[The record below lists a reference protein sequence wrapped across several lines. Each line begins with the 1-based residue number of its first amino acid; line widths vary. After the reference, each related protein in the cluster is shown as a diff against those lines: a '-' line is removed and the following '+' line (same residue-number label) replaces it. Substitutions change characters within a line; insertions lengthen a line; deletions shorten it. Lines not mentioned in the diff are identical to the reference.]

1 MNCGVYKSR
10 LTRGSGLG
18 AIKILIGI
26 TGGIGSGKSTVS
38 RLFEKNG
45 AAVIDADK
53 ISREVIK
60 RGEAAYYEVIEYF
73 TDAVVAPNGEI
84 DRKKLAG
91 IVFSD
96 KNKLAELN
104 RITHK
109 HIFRAMKE
117 RIADASDKD
126 LIVLDVPLL
135 FSADFPFKC
144 DKTIAVVAD
153 RKLRVKRVMQRDN
166 CSSEEVERRMRAQLS
181 DDELCRL
188 ADEVLYNNGSES
200 EVEDY
205 IKKFIAENCKQ
216 E

>member
-1 MNCGVYKSR
+1 M
-10 LTRGSGLG
+10 
-18 AIKILIGI
+18 
-26 TGGIGSGKSTVS
+26 
-38 RLFEKNG
+38 
-45 AAVIDADK
+45 
-53 ISREVIK
+53 
-60 RGEAAYYEVIEYF
+60 
-73 TDAVVAPNGEI
+73 
-84 DRKKLAG
+84 
-91 IVFSD
+91 
-96 KNKLAELN
+96 
-104 RITHK
+104 
-109 HIFRAMKE
+109 
-117 RIADASDKD
+117 ADASDKD